1 MCCFHYWETAVMADP
16 DFRALC
22 TELLS
27 ELEDR
32 FTISEPAD
40 DPLIQRARAAL
51 AQPAPRPGDAIARI
65 EKYIAERKA
74 IRGLD
79 PESIHTLHVGD
90 DCREARLT
98 ISDLEALLSQ
108 PAPEPLTDQAIID
121 CLEPALDESIVEDH
135 PEIAVEAGRNLLARW
150 GQRPAKATMADLERV
165 AARMQPNSHLNRLH
179 VRQHLVTKGLLG
191 ERWGQDNG

>member
-1 MCCFHYWETAVMADP
+1 MADP
-16 DFRALC
+16 DFRTLC

-108 PAPEPLTDQAIID
+108 PAPEPAGGRIMADPTPNCPPLWQVMRHASQHSRINWEHMDTFKYAAEIRAIAEAIQVQFNKHFADGDAVLLEVID
-121 CLEPALDESIVEDH
+121 WLDAEADR
-135 PEIAVEAGRNLLARW
+135 AEAG
-150 GQRPAKATMADLERV
+150 E
-165 AARMQPNSHLNRLH
+165 
-179 VRQHLVTKGLLG
+179 
-191 ERWGQDNG
+191 